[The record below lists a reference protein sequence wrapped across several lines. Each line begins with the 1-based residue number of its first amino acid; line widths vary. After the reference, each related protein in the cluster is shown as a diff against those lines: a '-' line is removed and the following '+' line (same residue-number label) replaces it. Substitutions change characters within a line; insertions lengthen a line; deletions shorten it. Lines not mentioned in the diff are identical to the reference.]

1 MSESDLSG
9 DIQQF
14 LVGNIQSIEQLEILL
29 LLRASPDHVWTVRE
43 VYQRVLTNE
52 TSVEQSLGKLCE
64 HDLIQKADASTFQ
77 FKASPDTEKIL
88 EELARLYKEKPTR
101 ILYALY
107 GAQRPELDAF
117 TQAFRI
123 RKTK

>member
-1 MSESDLSG
+1 VYDADLPEG
-9 DIQQF
+9 IPQF
-14 LVGNIQSIEQLEILL
+14 LAQNVHSVEQLEILL

-52 TSVEQSLGKLCE
+52 KSVEQSLGKLCA
-64 HDLIQKADASTFQ
+64 HDLIHRAYEGAFQ
-77 FKASPDTEKIL
+77 FKTSPETEKIL

-107 GAQRPELDAF
+107 GAQRPELEAF
-117 TQAFRI
+117 TQAFRV
-123 RKTK
+123 RKSK

>member
-1 MSESDLSG
+1 VYDADLPEG
-9 DIQQF
+9 IQQF
-14 LVGNIQSIEQLEILL
+14 LAENVHSVEQLEILL
-29 LLRASPDHVWTVRE
+29 LLRASPDHVWAVRE

-52 TSVEQSLGKLCE
+52 KSVEQSLGKLCD
-64 HDLIQKADASTFQ
+64 HDLIRKVDETAFQ
-77 FKASPDTEKIL
+77 FKTSPNTEKIL

-117 TQAFRI
+117 TQAFRV
-123 RKTK
+123 RKPK